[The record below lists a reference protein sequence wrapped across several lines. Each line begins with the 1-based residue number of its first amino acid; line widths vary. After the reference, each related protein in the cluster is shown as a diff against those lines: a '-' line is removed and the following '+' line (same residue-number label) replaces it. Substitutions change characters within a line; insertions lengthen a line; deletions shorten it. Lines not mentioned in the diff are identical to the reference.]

1 MQRFARGHHG
11 HGNGDMPRL
20 SMLLLAV
27 LIAPG
32 CVTTGSSSSAD
43 DRRWIN
49 QCLRDNRDARVP
61 TRMVRDYCTCM
72 NDRMPNHET
81 RSITQW
87 ERANPR
93 AREACERRSGWR

>member
-1 MQRFARGHHG
+1 MTLR
-11 HGNGDMPRL
+11 DMPPL
-20 SMLLLAV
+20 AALLVAATLLA
-27 LIAPG
+27 G
-32 CVTTGSSSSAD
+32 CVTTGSSASSD

-61 TRMVRDYCTCM
+61 QSVVRSYCTCM
-72 NDRMPNHET
+72 NDRMSSSET

>member
-1 MQRFARGHHG
+1 MG
-11 HGNGDMPRL
+11 
-20 SMLLLAV
+20 LLLMVA
-27 LIAPG
+27 LLAPG
-32 CVTTGSSSSAD
+32 CVTAQSASSD

-49 QCLRDNRDARVP
+49 QCLRDNRDARVSQ
-61 TRMVRDYCTCM
+61 RVVHAYCSCM
-72 NDRMPNHET
+72 NDRMSNNET